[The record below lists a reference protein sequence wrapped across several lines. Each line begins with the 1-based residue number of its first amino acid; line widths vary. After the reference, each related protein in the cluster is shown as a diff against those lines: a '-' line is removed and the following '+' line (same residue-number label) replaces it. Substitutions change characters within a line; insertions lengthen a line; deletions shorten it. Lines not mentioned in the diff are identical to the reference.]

1 MATDDRFELILNGT
15 VLGKNTRNV
24 FYYLQSNGPTNGAMI
39 LAQEWTAQ
47 HFDPLRALISTS
59 AILTSVE
66 CKNLDNPE
74 DFHVEDFGDE
84 TGNVAGDCM
93 PPFVTFSFRYNRA
106 TLLVRNGA
114 KRFAGVP
121 ESSVVNGVVPA
132 GAVLTALQAFAE
144 LLDEPVTD
152 GLGATFI
159 PVIMR
164 KTRVPEVGEFEEFIY
179 AEFPLADV
187 QYAHI
192 GTQNSRKF

>member
-1 MATDDRFELILNGT
+1 MATDDRFELVLNGT

-24 FYYLQSNGPTNGAMI
+24 FYFLQSNGATNGAMI
-39 LAQEWTAQ
+39 LAQEWVSMI
-47 HFDPLRALISTS
+47 FDPLRALISTS
-59 AILTSVE
+59 ATLLSVD

-74 DFHVEDFGDE
+74 DFHIEDFGDE
-84 TGNVAGDCM
+84 NGNVTGDCM
-93 PPFVTFSFRYNRA
+93 PPFVAFSFRYNRA

-132 GAVLTALQAFAE
+132 GSVLTALQAFAE
-144 LLDEPVTD
+144 LLDDPVSD
-152 GLGATFI
+152 GLGSTFI

-179 AEFPLADV
+179 EEFPLADV
-187 QYAHI
+187 QYAHV
-192 GTQNSRKF
+192 GSQNSRKF